1 MKQAGIFIA
10 GMVCGVILFC
20 IIATAITRNGANG
33 SSDVTLFEQEGNTV
47 STNSFKV
54 FQVIGSEGAL
64 AMETRPL
71 GIGSEDL
78 SVSTNLVVFFLNK
91 DGVSYYDDQIIKVPA
106 GKCVKQIGIYKY
118 LTKDE
123 REKTVPIVDIRDR

>member
-1 MKQAGIFIA
+1 MKKAGIFIA

-20 IIATAITRNGANG
+20 IVGTAITGNGTSD
-33 SSDVTLFEQEGNTV
+33 SSNVTLFEQEGSV
-47 STNSFKV
+47 ISTNSFKV

-64 AMETRPL
+64 AMETRSL

-78 SVSTNLVVFFLNK
+78 SVPTNLVVLFLNK
-91 DGVSYYDDQIIKVPA
+91 DGVSYYDDQIIKVPT
-106 GKCVKQIGIYKY
+106 GKCVKQIGIYRY

-123 REKTVPIVDIRDR
+123 TQKTVPIVDIRDK